1 MLRDTVMRRTAR
13 GEHSRARVVTTM
25 LSAVAL
31 STVVAGCGAGLR
43 DKVVTAMSECV
54 AVRNPLFKAGRP
66 NEALATKLPAAVD
79 SLAAETA
86 YSFGFAL
93 YQEAAEAADTQA
105 ELTCVLELGSHYAH
119 EDTRAWLTRYTRHP
133 DEPVAAL
140 AKQLYEAQLVRI
152 GRAMPASP

>member
-1 MLRDTVMRRTAR
+1 MLGDTVMRRAAR
-13 GEHSRARVVTTM
+13 GGRSRARVVTTM

-31 STVVAGCGAGLR
+31 STVVTGCGAGLR

-86 YSFGFAL
+86 YSFGFGL
-93 YQEAAEAADTQA
+93 YQEAADAAETQA
-105 ELTCVLELGSHYAH
+105 ELTCVLELGSHYTH
-119 EDTRAWLTRYTRHP
+119 EDTRTWLTRYTRHP
-133 DEPVAAL
+133 NEPVAAL
-140 AKQLYEAQLVRI
+140 AKRLYEAQLVRI
-152 GRAMPASP
+152 GRAVP